1 MIIRKSRKD
10 IAALREAGRVV
21 ALAHEAMR
29 AAADIGVTLRD
40 LDEVARDVL
49 REHGATSA
57 FLDYHP
63 HFAPTPFP
71 GVICA
76 SKNDVVVHGIPSD
89 DPLQAGDLLS
99 IDFGAI
105 LDGWVG
111 DAAVT
116 FSIGAASEADDRL
129 RQAAEDALAAGI
141 AAAVPGARLGDVG
154 AAIGAI
160 GRGHGYGIPEGW
172 GGHGVGR
179 SMHEDP
185 SVPNEGEPGRG
196 LRIRPGLVIAIEPM
210 FMAGGKDEVRLDDDG
225 WTIRTIDGSRAS
237 HAEHTIAITED
248 GPAILTAP

>member
-10 IAALREAGRVV
+10 IDALREAGRVV
-21 ALAHEAMR
+21 ALAHQAMR
-29 AAADIGVTLRD
+29 AAADVGVSLRD

-76 SKNDVVVHGIPSD
+76 SKNDVVVHGIPTD

-116 FSIGAASEADDRL
+116 FSIGQPTEDDDRL

-154 AAIGAI
+154 AAIGTI

-210 FMAGGKDEVRLDDDG
+210 FMAGGSDEIRLDEDG
-225 WTIRTIDGSRAS
+225 WTIRTADGSRAS
-237 HAEHTIAITED
+237 HAEHTIAVTDD
-248 GPAILTAP
+248 GPVILTAP